1 MAGFILECMAG
12 FVGIRTMSQQT
23 HESAYSFHAHAN
35 LLPLCSPDLQRR
47 GRTVW
52 RGWFGANIFIGSLV
66 NCEVSI
72 MNQHSV
78 EAVVANTIHLT
89 ELLLSMNQVS
99 WEDARAGI
107 EFIREDLA
115 RKRPADCETIRDKF
129 DAWLCAQN
137 SRSALILPF
146 PARCS
151 QSIAES

>member
-1 MAGFILECMAG
+1 
-12 FVGIRTMSQQT
+12 MSQQT
-23 HESAYSFHAHAN
+23 HEFAYSLHTHAN

-47 GRTVW
+47 GQAVVARLV
-52 RGWFGANIFIGSLV
+52 IFIGSLV

-151 QSIAES
+151 QSIAGS